1 MTKLTQRMIG
11 VLNERHGDTT
21 KIATAD
27 RMAKLGMIT
36 ITDRWVTRGGNPSM
50 IATGTRLHRMV
61 VAFTVNE
68 EHPLVKEHRSKS
80 NE

>member
-1 MTKLTQRMIG
+1 MKKLTQRMID

-21 KIATAD
+21 KVATAD
-27 RMAKLGMIT
+27 RMAELGMIT
-36 ITDRWVTRGGNPSM
+36 ITDRWVLTRGSPGMSAQGDKPG
-50 IATGTRLHRMV
+50 AMV